1 MKEHEVICPSCSN
14 SVPFTRRCRKCWA
27 DLNTVQEIPEQT
39 VSPCTPET
47 DELQISLE
55 RSVSATEEEMLA
67 LIDDPFCKA
76 RSKNR
81 MYSLKINDPS
91 GKYPNRIIPL
101 TDMGTTPGGITLS
114 DWKITQDDNQ
124 SVLSVYLS
132 VNMMGHDL
140 DQWIHYD
147 LMTGKELGRSV
158 DQSASPKTKKGTDVS
173 EAG

>member
-1 MKEHEVICPSCSN
+1 MKEYEVICPSCGN
-14 SVPFTRRCRKCWA
+14 YVPFARRCRKCWA
-27 DLNTVQEIPEQT
+27 DLNAVQETPEQI

-55 RSVSATEEEMLA
+55 KSASATEEKMLA
-67 LIDDPFCKA
+67 LIDNPFWKA

-91 GKYPNRIIPL
+91 GKYPDRIIQL
-101 TDMGTTPGGITLS
+101 ADMGTTPGGITLS
-114 DWKITQDDNQ
+114 NWKITQDNNQ
-124 SVLSVYLS
+124 SVLLVNLS

-147 LMTGKELGRSV
+147 LLTGKELRRST
-158 DQSASPKTKKGTDVS
+158 DQPAFPEIKKGTDIS